1 MEMIRNNPYDEWNDK
16 QLAHHFLKTLKI
28 LNRKLEDGKIEY
40 FFEPNSN
47 LLENKSMNLESIKS
61 MALWLKNVIQ
71 KLENSMGEPYC
82 RKVWMEYFQKPNKGF
97 FSYDVIHSL
106 HSITGIFTQ
115 IIEVEIQLFSHSQ
128 LYVLYRVQIFCSSD
142 WTIKCLSTKI
152 YVSLLFF
159 FCGRII
165 EQYSSL
171 VKQKKYLCFL
181 CNRPHITSI

>member
-1 MEMIRNNPYDEWNDK
+1 MEKEILKEKGCAKLVLKLLKYFRDCNQPINKIFSYALKTIVMEMIRNNPYDEWNDK

-61 MALWLKNVIQ
+61 MALWHKNVIQ

-97 FSYDVIHSL
+97 FSDDVIHSL
-106 HSITGIFTQ
+106 HSITGIF
-115 IIEVEIQLFSHSQ
+115 SHSQ
-128 LYVLYRVQIFCSSD
+128 
-142 WTIKCLSTKI
+142 
-152 YVSLLFF
+152 
-159 FCGRII
+159 
-165 EQYSSL
+165 
-171 VKQKKYLCFL
+171 
-181 CNRPHITSI
+181 